1 MPDVTKVNHEYSSA
15 SGGLIDATRVQ
26 SVTVTSHVITTPVMA
41 FGVQGVAGILN
52 GYGTAEVTVETAV
65 GTGFNIPGKSDFE
78 AEGTTI
84 SVTTGGVSWA
94 ISGAVL
100 SSYTLTIPANDICTE
115 SFTYV
120 GTVGAATSG
129 EASPTVGTG
138 SLDMLSGAAIEAI
151 PGIAGTSAT
160 VTYTADRDE
169 IHYIGEALADPPG
182 PQRPIRYP
190 ITCDITVEYLASAVS
205 YLSDFISNYE
215 WTPPGMDISIG
226 GATFGNMRPVD
237 GSLSAGVG
245 DNSTVSV
252 SFTGWLA
259 A

>member
-15 SGGLIDATRVQ
+15 SGGLIDSTRVQ
-26 SVTVTSHVITTPVMA
+26 SATVTSHVITTPVMA
-41 FGVQGVAGILN
+41 FGIQGVAGILN
-52 GYGTAEVTVETAV
+52 GYGTAEASIECAIASSPSVPSKA
-65 GTGFNIPGKSDFE
+65 DFE

-84 SVTTGGVSWA
+84 TVVTGGISWV
-94 ISGAVL
+94 INGAVL
-100 SSYTLTIPANDICTE
+100 TGYTLTFSANDICTE
-115 SFTYV
+115 AYTYV
-120 GTVGAATSG
+120 GTVESATTGSVT
-129 EASPTVGTG
+129 PTVGTG
-138 SLDMLSGAAIEAI
+138 ELSMMSGAQIEAI

-169 IHYIGEALADPPG
+169 IHYLGEMGGTPPG

-190 ITCDITVEYLASAVS
+190 ITCDITIEYLATEVS
-205 YLSDFISNYE
+205 YLSEFISNYT
-215 WTPPGMDISIG
+215 WTPPGMTISIG
-226 GATFGNMRPVD
+226 GATFEHMRPVD

-259 A
+259 